1 MDEFERKEE
10 QEAKQSRR
18 LMDLEA
24 VVNDIADVLKGI
36 DSSRVQFKSS
46 RPPFKEFSTGR
57 RTLRGTSTGEARRR
71 KPESYAR
78 YGGCAKTMRTPDLM
92 LLGHWALEIKL
103 ARPFGDN
110 GKLAENWSVNLLHP
124 YPGNTSLLGDCLKLR
139 EMACYE
145 RKAVISI
152 GYEHVPAQ
160 VALEPL
166 WKAFEVV
173 AESVLDIKLG
183 TRVEAIRDDL
193 IHSVHQRLRVVAWK
207 VC

>member
-1 MDEFERKEE
+1 
-10 QEAKQSRR
+10 
-18 LMDLEA
+18 MDLEA

-46 RPPFKEFSTGR
+46 RPPFKEFQPGV
-57 RTLRGTSTGEARRR
+57 GPCGEPQLVRLVA
-71 KPESYAR
+71 ESLNR
-78 YGGCAKTMRTPDLM
+78 MPQYGGCAKTMRTPDLM
-92 LLGHWALEIKL
+92 LVGHWALEIKL

-139 EMACYE
+139 EMTCSE
-145 RKAVISI
+145 RKAVIAI
-152 GYEHVPAQ
+152 GYEHAPAQ
-160 VALEPL
+160 VDLEPL